1 MIPHEDNPSGSQW
14 IMVYPKFIEL
24 QTVKQNET
32 AEELLPIKRT
42 PQISKRTK
50 NKANVTSLLSLDP
63 KFKNVVIKIL
73 KELKKLIDRNT
84 VHYDKELETIKI
96 NQSKTVVQDKSL

>member
-1 MIPHEDNPSGSQW
+1 METE
-14 IMVYPKFIEL
+14 K
-24 QTVKQNET
+24 VKK
-32 AEELLPIKRT
+32 AKELLPIERT
-42 PQISKRTK
+42 REIPLK
-50 NKANVTSLLSLDP
+50 NNETELTSLDP

-96 NQSKTVVQDKSL
+96 NQSKAVVQDKSL

>member
-1 MIPHEDNPSGSQW
+1 M
-14 IMVYPKFIEL
+14 
-24 QTVKQNET
+24 TV
-32 AEELLPIKRT
+32 
-42 PQISKRTK
+42 
-50 NKANVTSLLSLDP
+50 
-63 KFKNVVIKIL
+63 FKNVVIKIL